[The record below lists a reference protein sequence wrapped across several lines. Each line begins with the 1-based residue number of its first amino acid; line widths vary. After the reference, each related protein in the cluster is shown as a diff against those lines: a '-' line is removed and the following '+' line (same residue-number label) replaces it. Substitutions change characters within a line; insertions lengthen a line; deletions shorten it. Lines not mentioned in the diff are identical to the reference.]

1 MPTSDLIDLLS
12 RLLNEDATSLVQT
25 FVKGK
30 DVHIKDFLDLIAG
43 DP

>member
-1 MPTSDLIDLLS
+1 LCKNYLFDQFDPHFSVRLS

-30 DVHIKDFLDLIAG
+30 AG
-43 DP
+43 QGGS